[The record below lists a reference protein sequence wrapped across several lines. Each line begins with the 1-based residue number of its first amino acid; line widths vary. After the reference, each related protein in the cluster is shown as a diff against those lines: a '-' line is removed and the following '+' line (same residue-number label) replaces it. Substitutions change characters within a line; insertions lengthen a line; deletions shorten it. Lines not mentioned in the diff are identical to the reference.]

1 MWYWSSR
8 AAVSACA
15 SASRKGP
22 LGSAR
27 SGNTVERKEASG
39 CEKRVSTSGA
49 FSTGWGTGIAKNKNN
64 ALSLFVVA
72 GREGGID

>member
-1 MWYWSSR
+1 
-8 AAVSACA
+8 
-15 SASRKGP
+15 
-22 LGSAR
+22 
-27 SGNTVERKEASG
+27 VERKEASG